1 MNYDTSEALDDSIA
15 HWERNVFGL
24 FEEVGIHA
32 DECALCDMFIV
43 GGREDDEIGWDY
55 VACLECPVRAVTG
68 KSHCKGSPW
77 EDVQDAYQE
86 AQRAQWG
93 FGGSAYLAD
102 LAFREAARKML
113 VFLMSLRVED

>member
-1 MNYDTSEALDDSIA
+1 MHYDTATALDESIA
-15 HWERNVFGL
+15 HWERNMFGP

-32 DECALCDMFIV
+32 DECALCDLFY
-43 GGREDDEIGWDY
+43 GGGYKDEDEDDTL
-55 VACLECPVRAVTG
+55 CLECPVRAATG
-68 KSHCKGSPW
+68 QSQCKGSPW
-77 EDVQDAYQE
+77 EDVQEAYQE

-93 FGGSAYLAD
+93 FGGSMYLAE